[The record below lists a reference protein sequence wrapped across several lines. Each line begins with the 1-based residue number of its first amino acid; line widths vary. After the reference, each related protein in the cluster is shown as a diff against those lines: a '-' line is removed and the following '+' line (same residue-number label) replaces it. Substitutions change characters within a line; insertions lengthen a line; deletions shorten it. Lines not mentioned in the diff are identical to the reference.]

1 MARAS
6 ASALKPV
13 PNLSIPLG
21 LCSSCS
27 PRLKAT
33 LLHVHAFY
41 FLPSIYTS
49 DAWLKPEQVT
59 PIHVEITPSFYD
71 TETHHYKLNQ
81 AGKCSYNSPVSHI
94 NRTVNQALQSTLHSE
109 KRFQDPTLLDCSGAA
124 CWWESLQLQHKHRW
138 KPDGLQSCSEQ
149 AKTHTGS
156 WSCMSGEKNERGYT
170 HVCESDG
177 SSCPNQ
183 W

>member
-49 DAWLKPEQVT
+49 DARLKPEQVT

-109 KRFQDPTLLDCSGAA
+109 KCFQDPTLLDCSGAA

>member
-1 MARAS
+1 MKVFINSSESSIKAVMARAS

-13 PNLSIPLG
+13 PNLSIPQG
-21 LCSSCS
+21 LCSTCS

-33 LLHVHAFY
+33 LLHVHAFH

-49 DAWLKPEQVT
+49 DARLKPEQVT

-71 TETHHYKLNQ
+71 TETHHYKRNQ
-81 AGKCSYNSPVSHI
+81 AGKCSYNSPVSRI
-94 NRTVNQALQSTLHSE
+94 NRTVNQALQSTSRSE
-109 KRFQDPTLLDCSGAA
+109 KRFQHPTLLDCNGAA

-156 WSCMSGEKNERGYT
+156 WSCTSGEKN
-170 HVCESDG
+170 
-177 SSCPNQ
+177 
-183 W
+183 

>member
-49 DAWLKPEQVT
+49 DARLKPEQVT

-124 CWWESLQLQHKHRW
+124 C
-138 KPDGLQSCSEQ
+138 
-149 AKTHTGS
+149 
-156 WSCMSGEKNERGYT
+156 
-170 HVCESDG
+170 
-177 SSCPNQ
+177 
-183 W
+183 